1 MLGRIIYWI
10 FKQSVSLLGLH
21 KRDKLKQ
28 NPISWVKEDE
38 DDIKQV
44 VKTTKEELMYYLS
57 PVYSKDQIKDLDED
71 QLMELLDEV
80 IDRVYKVNMK
90 RGGIIKDPSF
100 NIYNSG
106 GPVKPTQFMELQNI
120 LNAMSEEER
129 KNLQFML
136 NQLLENKK

>member
-1 MLGRIIYWI
+1 MKNNIEKKISYESEKPSILKEVVES
-10 FKQSVSLLGLH
+10 FKKG
-21 KRDKLKQ
+21 KRKG
-28 NPISWVKEDE
+28 E
-38 DDIKQV
+38 QV
-44 VKTTKEELMYYLS
+44 ARTTKEELMYYLS

>member
-1 MLGRIIYWI
+1 MALDRNKIDRNKNNI
-10 FKQSVSLLGLH
+10 S
-21 KRDKLKQ
+21 KRL
-28 NPISWVKEDE
+28 EDE
-38 DDIKQV
+38 DDIKQIA
-44 VKTTKEELMYYLS
+44 KTTKEELMYYLS

-106 GPVKPTQFMELQNI
+106 
-120 LNAMSEEER
+120 
-129 KNLQFML
+129 
-136 NQLLENKK
+136 

>member
-1 MLGRIIYWI
+1 MALDRNKIDRNKNNI
-10 FKQSVSLLGLH
+10 S
-21 KRDKLKQ
+21 KRL
-28 NPISWVKEDE
+28 EDE

-44 VKTTKEELMYYLS
+44 AKTTKEELMYYLS

-106 GPVKPTQFMELQNI
+106 GT
-120 LNAMSEEER
+120 
-129 KNLQFML
+129 
-136 NQLLENKK
+136 

>member
-1 MLGRIIYWI
+1 MALDRNKIDRNKNNI
-10 FKQSVSLLGLH
+10 S
-21 KRDKLKQ
+21 KRL
-28 NPISWVKEDE
+28 EDE

-44 VKTTKEELMYYLS
+44 AKTTKEELMYYLS

-80 IDRVYKVNMK
+80 IDQVYGKK

>member
-1 MLGRIIYWI
+1 MALDRNKIDRNKNNI
-10 FKQSVSLLGLH
+10 S
-21 KRDKLKQ
+21 KRL
-28 NPISWVKEDE
+28 EDE

-44 VKTTKEELMYYLS
+44 AKTTKEELMYYLS

-106 GPVKPTQFMELQNI
+106 GPFKPTQFMELQNI

>member
-1 MLGRIIYWI
+1 MALDRNKIDRNKNNI
-10 FKQSVSLLGLH
+10 S
-21 KRDKLKQ
+21 KRL
-28 NPISWVKEDE
+28 EDE

-44 VKTTKEELMYYLS
+44 PKTTKEELMYYLS
-57 PVYSKDQIKDLDED
+57 PVYSKDQIKDLDEE

-80 IDRVYKVNMK
+80 IDQVYGKK

-106 GPVKPTQFMELQNI
+106 GPVKPNQYMELQNTI
-120 LNAMSEEER
+120 NSMSEEER

>member
-1 MLGRIIYWI
+1 MALDRNKIDRNKNNI
-10 FKQSVSLLGLH
+10 S
-21 KRDKLKQ
+21 KRL
-28 NPISWVKEDE
+28 EDE
-38 DDIKQV
+38 DDIKQIA
-44 VKTTKEELMYYLS
+44 KTTKEELMYYLS

-120 LNAMSEEER
+120 LTQCLR
-129 KNLQFML
+129 KNVKIFSSCLI
-136 NQLLENKK
+136 NY

>member
-1 MLGRIIYWI
+1 MALDRNKIDQNKNNI
-10 FKQSVSLLGLH
+10 S
-21 KRDKLKQ
+21 KRL
-28 NPISWVKEDE
+28 EDE

-44 VKTTKEELMYYLS
+44 AKTTKEELMYYLS
-57 PVYSKDQIKDLDED
+57 PFIQRSNQRSEK

-80 IDRVYKVNMK
+80 IDQVYGKK

-106 GPVKPTQFMELQNI
+106 GPVKPNQYMELQNTI
-120 LNAMSEEER
+120 NSMSEEER

>member
-1 MLGRIIYWI
+1 MALDRNKIDRNKNNI
-10 FKQSVSLLGLH
+10 S
-21 KRDKLKQ
+21 KRL
-28 NPISWVKEDE
+28 EDE

-44 VKTTKEELMYYLS
+44 AKTTKEELMYYLS
-57 PVYSKDQIKDLDED
+57 PVYSKDQIKDLDEE

-106 GPVKPTQFMELQNI
+106 GQVKPTQFMELQNI

>member
-1 MLGRIIYWI
+1 MKNNIEKKISYESEKPSILKEVVES
-10 FKQSVSLLGLH
+10 FKKG
-21 KRDKLKQ
+21 KRKG
-28 NPISWVKEDE
+28 E
-38 DDIKQV
+38 QV
-44 VKTTKEELMYYLS
+44 ARTTKEELMYYLS
-57 PVYSKDQIKDLDED
+57 PVYSKDQIKDLDEE

>member
-1 MLGRIIYWI
+1 MALDRNKIDRNKNNI
-10 FKQSVSLLGLH
+10 S
-21 KRDKLKQ
+21 KRL
-28 NPISWVKEDE
+28 EDE
-38 DDIKQV
+38 DDIKQIA
-44 VKTTKEELMYYLS
+44 KTTKEELMYYLS
-57 PVYSKDQIKDLDED
+57 PVYSKDQIKDLDEE

-129 KNLQFML
+129 KNLQFMF